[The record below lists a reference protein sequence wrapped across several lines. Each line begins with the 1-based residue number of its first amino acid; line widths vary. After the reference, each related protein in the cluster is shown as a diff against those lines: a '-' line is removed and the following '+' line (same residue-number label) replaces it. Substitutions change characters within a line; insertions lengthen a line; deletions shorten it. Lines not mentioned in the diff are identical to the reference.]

1 MMHSMLDEV
10 DALGPWTAHI
20 QTMNQTLAQNDPEA
34 AVRAWRMAYT
44 AALSDSGWR
53 GLLTVAT
60 AALRL
65 RAFPG
70 VTREAVTRARETYWI
85 AFFRARQQSCLDG
98 VLSAAAAFESL
109 GDSAAFE
116 RSIRTAEV
124 LVTRTG
130 EAAKIER
137 LRRFIETVTGR
148 PEWGHKNLRFPELTL
163 FPQAVDTPVAPS

>member
-20 QTMNQTLAQNDPEA
+20 QAMDQMLAKADPEA
-34 AVRAWRMAYT
+34 AVRAWRWAYT
-44 AALSDSGWR
+44 AALSDPGWR
-53 GLLTVAT
+53 GLITVAT
-60 AALRL
+60 ASLRL
-65 RAFPG
+65 RAVPG
-70 VTREAVTRARETYWI
+70 VTREAMARARETYWI

-116 RSIRTAEV
+116 RSVRAAEV

-130 EAAKIER
+130 ETAKVER

-148 PEWGHKNLRFPELTL
+148 PEWGHKNLRFLELTS
-163 FPQAVDTPVAPS
+163 FPRAVDTPVTPS

>member
-1 MMHSMLDEV
+1 MTHSMLDEV
-10 DALGPWTAHI
+10 DALGPWTAHT
-20 QTMNQTLAQNDPEA
+20 QTMDQMLAKDDPES

-44 AALSDSGWR
+44 AALSDPGWR

-60 AALRL
+60 AVLRL

-70 VTREAVTRARETYWI
+70 AVTRARETYWI

-116 RSIRTAEV
+116 RSIRAAEV

-130 EAAKIER
+130 ETAKIER
-137 LRRFIETVTGR
+137 LRRFNETVTGR
-148 PEWGHKNLRFPELTL
+148 AEGGHKNLQFLELISFP
-163 FPQAVDTPVAPS
+163 PAVDRTLAPS

>member
-1 MMHSMLDEV
+1 MTHSMLDEI

-20 QTMNQTLAQNDPEA
+20 QTMDQTLAKDEPET
-34 AVRAWRMAYT
+34 AVRAWRLAYT
-44 AALSDSGWR
+44 TALSDPGWR

-70 VTREAVTRARETYWI
+70 VAREAMARARETYWI

-116 RSIRTAEV
+116 RSIRAAEV

-130 EAAKIER
+130 EAAKVER
-137 LRRFIETVTGR
+137 LRRFIDTVTGR
-148 PEWGHKNLRFPELTL
+148 PEWGHKNLRFLELTS